1 MFIFSRAE
9 GVEKMLVFIRETH
22 TTRTALKPSHH
33 CPRVMLNTI
42 KNLFPVTD
50 GGGVFRHARPAEHGT
65 APATAGLREEIMLLV
80 LSWFLML
87 ILSHLYIHPYQSPSP
102 RYIFKIAQWPVSI
115 CCSKM
120 CTVLYSVLYCI
131 CRLLTTF
138 EIKPQE
144 SPRCAGWGQA
154 RHEMRVRP

>member
-9 GVEKMLVFIRETH
+9 GVEKMLVFIRKDH

-80 LSWFLML
+80 LS
-87 ILSHLYIHPYQSPSP
+87 
-102 RYIFKIAQWPVSI
+102 
-115 CCSKM
+115 
-120 CTVLYSVLYCI
+120 
-131 CRLLTTF
+131 
-138 EIKPQE
+138 
-144 SPRCAGWGQA
+144 
-154 RHEMRVRP
+154 